1 MQPHEVFDLLR
12 VPEPPS
18 PEPALRKAWLSSHG
32 VCKDVLALAFPLRP
46 IPHSLDTFKEK
57 IAESGKPQDWLLASF
72 YLIYVGVA
80 DGKEWGWSKV
90 PYDNKKSLREEQKPL
105 YSLDKDGPHKDQ
117 TRFWSF
123 KKVSSNMNKGPR
135 IDEPVDGQEL
145 SFVLPAGTSFNIFLR
160 EDNYESGKSL
170 FEGGWAPGQE
180 DGMIDAYQPVI
191 LQLSG
196 ANCEQSAKGNGLK
209 VRRVVPVARELLNSF
224 CNCFFPSAAELKAVQ
239 DAASD
244 LVPLKSVAKPQK
256 GCPLLCCVHERAF
269 LYRDE
274 AAAVVEILE
283 SGLDPE
289 LGQRLLVP
297 EKMLLAALHS
307 DNVPR
312 AMRMLSVAIGHKA
325 VKCVFATDQDREG
338 SGACL
343 VVHLHVDLPAAMLLP
358 LLQKSRVEDSPTAL
372 PKNACLTMCFGQGIA
387 DRLYDGAAQEELSC
401 LQWYAPGQ
409 LVPVAAADGGEV
421 LCHVVYEMELGL
433 KQLAGQRDV
442 PNKLLLMDEVSGFH
456 HLIKVFYAKS
466 VVYSESSG
474 LECDSAKLLVT
485 WQLRPGMSTSPAFA
499 VTATACVQRKRALL
513 AADDF
518 DCINCGM
525 SRAQLGEQSVFKKPK
540 SVSFAE

>member
-1 MQPHEVFDLLR
+1 VM
-12 VPEPPS
+12 
-18 PEPALRKAWLSSHG
+18 
-32 VCKDVLALAFPLRP
+32 
-46 IPHSLDTFKEK
+46 
-57 IAESGKPQDWLLASF
+57 
-72 YLIYVGVA
+72 
-80 DGKEWGWSKV
+80 
-90 PYDNKKSLREEQKPL
+90 
-105 YSLDKDGPHKDQ
+105 
-117 TRFWSF
+117 
-123 KKVSSNMNKGPR
+123 
-135 IDEPVDGQEL
+135 
-145 SFVLPAGTSFNIFLR
+145 
-160 EDNYESGKSL
+160 
-170 FEGGWAPGQE
+170 
-180 DGMIDAYQPVI
+180 

-196 ANCEQSAKGNGLK
+196 ANGEQSAKGNGLK

-224 CNCFFPSAAELKAVQ
+224 CSCFFPRAAELKAVQ

-244 LVPLKSVAKPQK
+244 LAPLKSVAKAQK

-274 AAAVVEILE
+274 AAGVVEILE

-289 LGQRLLVP
+289 LGQRLFVP

-307 DNVPR
+307 DNVSR
-312 AMRMLSVAIGHKA
+312 AMLMLSVAIGHKA
-325 VKCVFATDQDREG
+325 VKCVFATDQDKEAG

-358 LLQKSRVEDSPTAL
+358 LLQKSRVEESPTAL

-387 DRLYDGAAQEELSC
+387 DRIYDDRICDGGAQEELSC

-442 PNKLLLMDEVSGFH
+442 PNKLLLMDEASGFH

-474 LECDSAKLLVT
+474 LEYDSAKLLVT

-499 VTATACVQRKRALL
+499 VTATACVQRKRTLL

-525 SRAQLGEQSVFKKPK
+525 SRAHLGEESVFKKPRR
-540 SVSFAE
+540 VTFAD